1 MRDASETR
9 RSAGR
14 RAALRRL
21 LPPNGEVDA
30 AVGGLRIARRGR
42 RSIQP
47 PAMARRHRSATGLSR
62 QTRWLAEGGSELRG
76 SGQVGDKDNKHDGA
90 PSSAMGTRSKTQ
102 LPATRQVNELL
113 SQVKDAHHE
122 GMAANV
128 GDAKGGDDR
137 RRKNQV
143 RK

>member
-1 MRDASETR
+1 MRDAPETR

-76 SGQVGDKDNKHDGA
+76 SGQVGQRQQTRRGSIECDGNEIKD
-90 PSSAMGTRSKTQ
+90 T
-102 LPATRQVNELL
+102 ATSHKAGERAVVASERCT
-113 SQVKDAHHE
+113 S
-122 GMAANV
+122 
-128 GDAKGGDDR
+128 
-137 RRKNQV
+137 
-143 RK
+143 